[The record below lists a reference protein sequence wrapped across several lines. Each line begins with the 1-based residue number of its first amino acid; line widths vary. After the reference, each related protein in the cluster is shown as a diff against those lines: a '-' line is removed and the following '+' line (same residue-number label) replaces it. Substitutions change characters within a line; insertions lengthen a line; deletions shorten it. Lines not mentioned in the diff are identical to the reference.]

1 MDIGAPKPYLKV
13 LGSPIEAIKRFVF
26 RLRGLSL
33 MKMYNPPHPGEIV
46 ADIYLKPFGLSAR
59 AIAKDLKVDPSTFS
73 RLVSGNS
80 SVSPDMA
87 IRLSRVLGGS
97 PESWLQMQ
105 LNYDLWQARHKNDH
119 ADLRPRE
126 FVAA

>member
-1 MDIGAPKPYLKV
+1 
-13 LGSPIEAIKRFVF
+13 
-26 RLRGLSL
+26 
-33 MKMYNPPHPGEIV
+33 MKMYNPPHPGEII
-46 ADIYLKPFGLSAR
+46 ADIYLEPFGLSAR

-105 LNYDLWQARHKNDH
+105 LNYDLWQAKHRNDH

>member
-1 MDIGAPKPYLKV
+1 
-13 LGSPIEAIKRFVF
+13 
-26 RLRGLSL
+26 
-33 MKMYNPPHPGEIV
+33 MKMYNPPHPGEII
-46 ADIYLKPFGLSAR
+46 ADIYLEPFGLSAR
-59 AIAKDLKVDPSTFS
+59 VIAKDLKVDPSTFS

-105 LNYDLWQARHKNDH
+105 LNYDLWQARYKNDH